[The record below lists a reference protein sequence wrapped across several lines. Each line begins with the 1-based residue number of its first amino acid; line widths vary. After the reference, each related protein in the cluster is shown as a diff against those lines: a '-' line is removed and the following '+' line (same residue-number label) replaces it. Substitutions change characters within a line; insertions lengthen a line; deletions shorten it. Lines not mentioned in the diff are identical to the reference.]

1 MKFPVKGLIHCGLAT
16 THSETAL
23 NGTEMSLRL
32 FGHSSRAPSLPG
44 HGRNWRGMGG
54 SPPRRQRSRHR
65 PWQFPFFRNLH
76 RKIATPR
83 RFTLSALYT
92 AESEW
97 RKRTRWAGRLFVS
110 AVAVYIL
117 LSVMVHGNHFNTIV
131 RSYVRVHSLV
141 CRLTRRTPP
150 GSADYLFNV
159 LITRQPWFG
168 RGQRGCGVGGSWR
181 ANCVKMEENFGK
193 NAPT

>member
-1 MKFPVKGLIHCGLAT
+1 MFPVKGLIHCGLAT

-23 NGTEMSLRL
+23 SGTEMSLRL
-32 FGHSSRAPSLPG
+32 FGHSSRAPSSVVAGTWEEWEAVLRDVDEAATALGNFHFFAIYIEKSQPPD
-44 HGRNWRGMGG
+44 G
-54 SPPRRQRSRHR
+54 SPFQ
-65 PWQFPFFRNLH
+65 
-76 RKIATPR
+76 
-83 RFTLSALYT
+83 LYS

-110 AVAVYIL
+110 AAVYIL

-150 GSADYLFNV
+150 GSADYLFSV

-168 RGQRGCGVGGSWR
+168 QRQRGCGGGGSWR
-181 ANCVKMEENFGK
+181 ANCVKMVENFGK